1 MASDRVGNK
10 VANISTSAASTNS
23 QLLATVA
30 ASRDNQESSG
40 RDARKAGR
48 RANRNPKLTSSTRP
62 MKMVKIHASRVSLP
76 KACTDCTM
84 PERVMKVP
92 KMVRKKVRMT
102 KTKVHRRNSPRRS
115 CTFIECSIAVAVNQG
130 SRPAFSTGSQAQN
143 PPQPS
148 TS

>member
-1 MASDRVGNK
+1 
-10 VANISTSAASTNS
+10 
-23 QLLATVA
+23 
-30 ASRDNQESSG
+30 
-40 RDARKAGR
+40 
-48 RANRNPKLTSSTRP
+48 
-62 MKMVKIHASRVSLP
+62 MKMVKIQASRVSLP

-102 KTKVHRRNSPRRS
+102 RMKVQRRSSPRRCS
-115 CTFIECSIAVAVNQG
+115 TFIECSIAVAVNQG
-130 SRPAFSTGSQAQN
+130 RRPAFSTGSQAQN